1 MKITVDENLC
11 IGCGTC
17 ESMCPACFKVEEG
30 VSKVINQECTD
41 CNVQEVADSCPV
53 RAISVEA

>member
-17 ESMCPACFKVEEG
+17 ESMCPSCFKVEEG
-30 VSKVINQECTD
+30 VSKVISQECAD

-53 RAISVEA
+53 RAISVEQ